1 MPNKLITAANAR
13 ELLGGISAM
22 TEWRYLQDDALNF
35 PRPVK
40 IRSRNFYRE
49 ADIFE
54 WINSRTLIAGED

>member
-22 TEWRYLQDDALNF
+22 TEWRYIQDDTLNF

-40 IRSRNFYRE
+40 IRNRNFYRE

-54 WINSRTLIAGED
+54 WINSRALAGEA

>member
-22 TEWRYLQDDALNF
+22 TEWRYQRDETLNL

-40 IRSRNFYRE
+40 IRNRNFYRE
-49 ADIFE
+49 AEILE
-54 WINSRTLIAGED
+54 WINSREVAA